1 MQWTFCCWCMSQT
14 ASNSIA
20 HQGIYTATADRKN
33 TQPFPLYQ
41 SAEWHAVLCECQQIL
56 FGDLFGFRAK
66 HNRWE
71 QFSSCQ
77 HSPEYNQ
84 SMNGAQTGFFSFFP
98 PFFLNF
104 PSQLYTS
111 WSLMAAVRCSTC
123 SQEAEYWLVFCVRQ
137 DIWLTNVGQ
146 ILQGGSLV
154 FTPWNKKTEGFQPT
168 MRGKNK
174 KTKLGLQ
181 PMIVSINV
189 A

>member
-20 HQGIYTATADRKN
+20 HQGIYTATADLKN

-56 FGDLFGFRAK
+56 FGDLFSLRAK

-84 SMNGAQTGFFSFFP
+84 SMNGAQTGVFF
-98 PFFLNF
+98 FFLTSRANF
-104 PSQLYTS
+104 TPAEVWWL
-111 WSLMAAVRCSTC
+111 LCDAAHAVRKLNTGLCFAYVRIFDW
-123 SQEAEYWLVFCVRQ
+123 QMLVKYCRATAWFSHHEIKR
-137 DIWLTNVGQ
+137 L
-146 ILQGGSLV
+146 
-154 FTPWNKKTEGFQPT
+154 QPT
-168 MRGKNK
+168 TREKNK
-174 KTKLGLQ
+174 KNKTRAAT
-181 PMIVSINV
+181 NDCFH
-189 A
+189 

>member
-20 HQGIYTATADRKN
+20 HQGIYAATADLKN

-56 FGDLFGFRAK
+56 FGDLFGLRAK

-84 SMNGAQTGFFSFFP
+84 SMNGAQTGFFFFLFSFF
-98 PFFLNF
+98 NF

-111 WSLMAAVRCSTC
+111 WSLMAAVWSSTC
-123 SQEAEYWLVFCVRQ
+123 SQEAEYWLVFCVSQ

-146 ILQGGSLV
+146 ILQGDSLV
-154 FTPWNKKTEGFQPT
+154 FTPW
-168 MRGKNK
+168 NK